1 MAMKYYDE
9 VKRRRELAKL
19 HVAKKQLGI
28 DDEAWR
34 MICLRVT
41 DGKCDSSAAMTA
53 AMRQA
58 LLEELRAKGFAAQP
72 GTGAATR
79 KFRGA
84 QDATARKIRAC
95 WLDLKNAGA
104 LSDASEAAL
113 MKFVEHRTGKQAL
126 QFLTVDEAIAVIEA
140 LKQWHRRV
148 TRNVRAARMGGDDG
162 TVSGD

>member
-95 WLDLKNAGA
+95 WLDLKNA
-104 LSDASEAAL
+104 
-113 MKFVEHRTGKQAL
+113 L

>member
-1 MAMKYYDE
+1 MNDYDE
-9 VKRRRELAKL
+9 VKRRREIAKL

-34 MICLRVT
+34 MMCLRVT
-41 DGKCDSSAAMTA
+41 DGKCESSGAMTA
-53 AMRQA
+53 AMRRA
-58 LLEELRAKGFAAQP
+58 LLEELRGRGFVGQP
-72 GTGAATR
+72 GAGARTA

-84 QDATARKIRAC
+84 QHGIARKIRAC

-104 LSDASEAAL
+104 LSDASERAL

-126 QFLTVDEAIAVIEA
+126 QFLTVDEAIAVIET

-148 TRNVRAARMGGDDG
+148 TRNLRAARTGGEEDG
-162 TVSGD
+162 PASGY